1 LLFIEGNS
9 NQRIPIMRMITVT
22 KKHKP
27 RPIAA
32 IRKRCLSMAT
42 LAEYPGDAYNS
53 SEVIRSIIAVTAS
66 HKLVSDDDSGKII
79 AFQTLNEIK
88 HCINTVIT
96 RR

>member
-27 RPIAA
+27 HPIAA
-32 IRKRCLSMAT
+32 ILKRHLSMAT
-42 LAEYPGDAYNS
+42 LAEYPGDAYNN

-66 HKLVSDDDSGKII
+66 HKAKSKQAKEFLRLK
-79 AFQTLNEIK
+79 TPCNP
-88 HCINTVIT
+88 
-96 RR
+96 